1 MNNFNKLTNIEKQ
14 KVPSSNETDPKMA
27 VTKASI
33 FAMKAAQK
41 YTLKGLRL
49 DNKK

>member
-14 KVPSSNETDPKMA
+14 KMPSSNETDPKVI
-27 VTKASI
+27 VTKAPLY
-33 FAMKAAQK
+33 AMKAAQK
-41 YTLKGLRL
+41 YKLKGLRL